1 MLEETVILCFV
12 SVFNGSFEVIIWQ
25 CIPQEENVQNMNVD
39 ANIVVNGNMMN
50 VFTVISPIFYNHYL
64 SLLLHRRSY
73 RRSYRRKRKVEERGN
88 RRKRKVEERGNRR
101 KRKLGFLGLLGI

>member
-1 MLEETVILCFV
+1 METRSMYSLSCLQF
-12 SVFNGSFEVIIWQ
+12 FII
-25 CIPQEENVQNMNVD
+25 I
-39 ANIVVNGNMMN
+39 I
-50 VFTVISPIFYNHYL
+50 YHYL